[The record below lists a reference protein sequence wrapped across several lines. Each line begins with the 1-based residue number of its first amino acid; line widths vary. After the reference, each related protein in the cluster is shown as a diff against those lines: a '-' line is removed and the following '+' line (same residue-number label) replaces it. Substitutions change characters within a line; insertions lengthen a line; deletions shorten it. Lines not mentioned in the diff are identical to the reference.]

1 MFCLLPIAVLSLLLA
16 TEKVQSFTAFKHIN
30 RVWAQT
36 SKYPLIL
43 RHSTLLHA
51 KRDFSPPV
59 LSNSNSNGD
68 ISSSSTT
75 EGSSSSNNGL
85 VYTVDLPKR
94 AGIEWGSDLS
104 FRWIYVRGL
113 EEGGEAERTGLIRK
127 GEIML
132 VDIAMII
139 SLVIFYCYIQA
150 FC

>member
-16 TEKVQSFTAFKHIN
+16 TEKVQSFTVFKHIN

-51 KRDFSPPV
+51 RRDFSPPV
-59 LSNSNSNGD
+59 PSNSNGD

-75 EGSSSSNNGL
+75 EGSISSNNGL

-113 EEGGEAERTGLIRK
+113 EEGGEAERAGLIRK

-139 SLVIFYCYIQA
+139 AFVVYICYILA